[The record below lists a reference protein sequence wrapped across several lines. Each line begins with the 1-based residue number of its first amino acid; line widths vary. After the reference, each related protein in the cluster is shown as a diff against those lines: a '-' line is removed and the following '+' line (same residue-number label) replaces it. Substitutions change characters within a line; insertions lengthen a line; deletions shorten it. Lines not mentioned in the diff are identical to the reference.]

1 MPSTIGIVASHIVPE
16 KTTVVMGANSANG
29 YIAAF
34 PITSYGWGTRLANP
48 SSLPTNL
55 TSSFCFSPS
64 ASALLLNWSSTPQQ
78 RLRAYQWTSSGFGS
92 AYTSVSGTPASTPVF
107 NNASTR
113 IIYTL
118 PSTGSTQALT
128 RRVWSDSTGFGTETI
143 SSTTIPGSTSQI
155 AMNPNGGSVAFAH
168 ANSPTISVFPW
179 SDSTGFGTK
188 YANPSPALPPD
199 VSYGVTF
206 NPSGNA
212 ITMGIFGDAGV
223 ASYAWSNST
232 GFGTKYSDP
241 SPSLPGQT
249 LRSAYSPNGNDIVLA
264 HVGSPYVTAYSWSS
278 GFGTK
283 YSNPT
288 SLPAGNGTRIAFTPS
303 GTEVVVGVNASPDL
317 VAYAWNSGWGT
328 KYANPSVTPTSAE
341 FTISPKYN

>member
-29 YIAAF
+29 WIAAF

-48 SSLPTNL
+48 VSLPTNSIGDL
-55 TSSFCFSPS
+55 SFSPS
-64 ASALLLNWSSTPQQ
+64 ASALLINWASTPQQ

-92 AYTSVSGTPASTPVF
+92 AYTSVSGTFGFRPIF

-113 IIYTL
+113 IIYTIQA
-118 PSTGSTQALT
+118 SGSNQTIA
-128 RRVWSDSTGFGTETI
+128 RRVWSDSTGFGTETTG
-143 SSTTIPGSTSQI
+143 TTIPGSTQQI
-155 AMNPNGGSVAFAH
+155 AMHPSGNSVAFAH
-168 ANSPTISVFPW
+168 ENSPTISVFPW

-212 ITMGIFGDAGV
+212 ITMGIFGDAGI

-241 SPSLPGQT
+241 SPSLPGNT
-249 LRSAYSPNGNDIVLA
+249 FKTAYSPNGNDIVLA
-264 HVGSPYVTAYSWSS
+264 HSGSPYVTAYSWSS

-288 SLPAGNGTRIAFTPS
+288 SLPAGNGNKISFTPS
-303 GTEVVVGVNASPDL
+303 GTEVVVGVNGSPDL